1 MGTPGGPGQHQPGQQ
16 PRRAVDRTIS
26 VTCQDHG
33 RCNLRVTRRP
43 DGGIVLDP
51 HSGASCV
58 LTLQEVGGAELR
70 DALVEW
76 LGSKGTR

>member
-1 MGTPGGPGQHQPGQQ
+1 MGTPGGPGQHQP
-16 PRRAVDRTIS
+16 
-26 VTCQDHG
+26 
-33 RCNLRVTRRP
+33 
-43 DGGIVLDP
+43 GIVLDP

-58 LTLQEVGGAELR
+58 LTLHEVGGAELR